1 MMPKRLLATLALLAF
16 ATAACGGGE
25 DAEPLSPD
33 QARQYFTNI
42 DTLLDETVAAQEQ
55 GDADQAAE
63 LAGQAYLDNFEFL
76 EHDLEEKD
84 QELNKR
90 LESLLG
96 PPFRQAIQDRMSQE
110 DLESRVA
117 EIKGLLEQAKAALGV
132 A

>member
-84 QELNKR
+84 HELNER

-96 PPFRQAIQDRMSQE
+96 PPFRQAIQDGMSQE